1 MRNCHFLQQASSL
14 KNPTMDSMEEILTR
28 VFTNPLGRP
37 SGTLNIRVFLQAT
50 VAIMFGSRAGLRDA
64 RLQRKP
70 YLRTIILDKGDRS
83 DLIGEGWKDIGKL
96 LVMACI
102 LDLAFQ
108 LIALKWI
115 FPLETLV
122 IAALLALIP
131 YVAIRGIVSRI
142 FSMKAEEPKA

>member
-1 MRNCHFLQQASSL
+1 
-14 KNPTMDSMEEILTR
+14 MEEILTR
-28 VFTNPLGRP
+28 FFTNLLERP
-37 SGTLNIRVFLQAT
+37 SGPLNLRFFLQPT
-50 VAIMFGSRAGLRDA
+50 VAIIFGIRAGLSDA
-64 RLQRKP
+64 RIQRKP
-70 YLRTIILDKGDRS
+70 YLRTIILDKEDRS

-115 FPLETLV
+115 FHLETLV

-131 YVAIRGIVSRI
+131 YVAVRGIVSRI
-142 FSMKAEEPKA
+142 FSVKAEEPKA